1 MMNELSAHN
10 RINNIYMFILKPVP
24 IVICNIKYYLCHKIM
39 ENVLNLNIKIMIYI
53 TYLYF

>member
-39 ENVLNLNIKIMIYI
+39 ENVLNLNIKIMIH
-53 TYLYF
+53 TT